1 MSENLSNISA
11 KLVKTTDK
19 KKKADLEGII
29 KVAEFINS
37 DGPIVGTCQV
47 AKIYYAQKSKHLG
60 NSSSKDN
67 EKQTRIKSSEFF
79 QKISHLNVKQI
90 YMFGRAFLMENHGQ
104 KVNELINRFT
114 HIINTKKVLDDVIM
128 TEIGDIFKQSLCY
141 MDTKRDRDVKALFAQ
156 ATSVSFVAKLQG
168 ISNKTS
174 IMNARYELQKNIN
187 HYSDIIETSKLVRN
201 DMNEQQN
208 RLTKRIIE
216 KRKQKEIRLPEQYDN
231 RGQMLKYEQ
240 FPEMPRI
247 IEGIFDAGSM
257 DETIGGGLE
266 SHPRL
271 ITSTRYRSIDN
282 TIFMHQARKIL
293 LSCAPPD
300 FTISLSSCYN
310 YTENY
315 RENSS
320 QAKQHHA
327 GRNINDNISLRR
339 PPRCAVVDN
348 KQVVNLHWLTC
359 NVNYIVDKAA
369 NDEAFVIDSK
379 DAKRIVLADCCPVQK
394 PGKTWKQIELPDHDW
409 DQSRT
414 NAITPMS
421 HLFLETNVTHQEA
434 VPLLLTPEDCF
445 IHSSQRDSVVLHVTR
460 TGKAVTLLNLSYYEP
475 ETTNRAFNEIFL
487 LLTKPVN

>member
-1 MSENLSNISA
+1 MLYGH
-11 KLVKTTDK
+11 KTRQR
-19 KKKADLEGII
+19 
-29 KVAEFINS
+29 
-37 DGPIVGTCQV
+37 C
-47 AKIYYAQKSKHLG
+47 
-60 NSSSKDN
+60 
-67 EKQTRIKSSEFF
+67 
-79 QKISHLNVKQI
+79 
-90 YMFGRAFLMENHGQ
+90 
-104 KVNELINRFT
+104 
-114 HIINTKKVLDDVIM
+114 
-128 TEIGDIFKQSLCY
+128 
-141 MDTKRDRDVKALFAQ
+141 VKALFAQ